1 MISHIELREEDSPDI
16 VQYTHERNL
25 EKMVVDVGPTI
36 ARIRVKL
43 VGVSNDLVLHLRCV
57 SNFLL
62 FILLSNLFYLFINF
76 NLDCS

>member
-36 ARIRVKL
+36 TRIRVKL
-43 VGVSNDLVLHLRCV
+43 VGVS
-57 SNFLL
+57 FL
-62 FILLSNLFYLFINF
+62 I
-76 NLDCS
+76 